1 MESLKDINK
10 ALKLVQLNE
19 VNKCLKCY
27 GIILK
32 DINVEKT
39 NTRYTTIKYRGYY
52 FKVVVKDGETIEVTK
67 SKYELQLY

>member
-1 MESLKDINK
+1 MESLSEINK

-32 DINVEKT
+32 DITVEKT
-39 NTRYTTIKYRGYY
+39 NKRYTIVRYKDYY
-52 FKVVVKDGETIEVTK
+52 FRIVVQNGETIEIEK
-67 SKYELQLY
+67 SKNQLDIF